1 MACEEGWTLTG
12 CGVLPGALRTLGAYP
27 VDDTCVVRSWDPGT
41 GGGTGEEVA
50 TVMAICCRSWPSVEQ
65 APWESQ

>member
-27 VDDTCVVRSWDPGT
+27 VDDTSVVRSWDAGT

-50 TVMAICCRSWPSVEQ
+50 TVRAICCRSWPSAEQ